1 MGRKKKKRSVE
12 MVRRNSVLIA
22 IALLAVF
29 AFSAV
34 AGANNDTL
42 VIGSGAEAIGL
53 DPRLETD
60 VPSFERINVISESL
74 VKFAVNME
82 LQPALATEWEVSEDT
97 MTLWFKLREGVKWHD
112 GVPFT
117 AEDVKYT
124 YEWVLDPANGAL
136 NMGLYADIG
145 EIEVV
150 NDYEVIFHLSQ
161 PNAFLMNN
169 IARMPITPKHDG
181 DREDFRQSPIG
192 TGPYKF
198 VSWTRDDRMVL
209 VENEEY
215 WGGRPNIPNL
225 IFRAI
230 PENSTR
236 LLAFEAGEIDIYQ
249 GGMVAQEIGRLEED
263 PRYVV
268 QRTPGTGYNYLGF
281 NTKVGFLSDV
291 RVRQA
296 ISYLIHR
303 EGIVANVLNG
313 IGMPGIGPV
322 SMSLPWFNE
331 NVQRYEYNPEK
342 AKELLRE
349 AGYGPGEISLRLFT
363 NENPDRIRI
372 AEILQ
377 YECLQAGIN
386 VEVTIEEWGAYL
398 ARIQETD
405 DFDIFILG
413 WSGQLDP
420 DRAMIR
426 QFHTNGS
433 NNYGKYS
440 NERVD
445 YLLDRGRMVPQESQE
460 SLDVYREAQEIVVR
474 EVPYGFINYT
484 EEVGLHHPYIGNWE
498 VHPYGAAA
506 WQNAHLMTKNK

>member
-1 MGRKKKKRSVE
+1 
-12 MVRRNSVLIA
+12 MVRTGSM
-22 IALLAVF
+22 LLAVVVLIL
-29 AFSAV
+29 SLSLV
-34 AGANNDTL
+34 AMADNDTL

-60 VPSFERINVISESL
+60 VPSFERINVISQAL
-74 VKFAVNME
+74 VQFKVDME
-82 LQPALATEWEVSEDT
+82 LEPCLATEWTVSDDT
-97 MTLWFKLREGVKWHD
+97 MTLWFKLREGVHWHD

-124 YEWVLDPANGAL
+124 YEWVLNPDNGAL
-136 NMGLYADIG
+136 NMGLYADID

-150 NDYEVIFHLSQ
+150 NDYEVIFRLSQ
-161 PNAFLMNN
+161 PNAFLLNN

-181 DREDFRQSPIG
+181 DREDFRQRPIG

-230 PENSTR
+230 PENATR

-249 GGMVAQEIGRLEED
+249 GGVVAQEIDRLEAD
-263 PRYVV
+263 PNYVV

-281 NTKVGFLSDV
+281 NTRVGGLSDV

-296 ISYLIHR
+296 VSYLINR

-313 IGMPGIGPV
+313 IGQPGIGPV

-331 NVQRYEYNPEK
+331 NLHRYEYSVEK
-342 AKELLRE
+342 AQELLAE
-349 AGYGPGEISLRLFT
+349 AGYQPGDISLRLYT

-377 YECLQAGIN
+377 YECQRAGIN
-386 VEVTIEEWGAYL
+386 VEVFIEEWGAYL
-398 ARIQETD
+398 ARVQETD

-420 DRAMIR
+420 DRAMYR

-445 YLLDRGRMVPQESQE
+445 YLLERGRMVPQESQE

-484 EEVGLHHPYIGNWE
+484 EEVGLHHPYIGNWQA
-498 VHPYGAAA
+498 HPYGAAA
-506 WQNAHLMTKNK
+506 WQDVQLMTKNK

>member
-1 MGRKKKKRSVE
+1 
-12 MVRRNSVLIA
+12 
-22 IALLAVF
+22 
-29 AFSAV
+29 
-34 AGANNDTL
+34 
-42 VIGSGAEAIGL
+42 
-53 DPRLETD
+53 
-60 VPSFERINVISESL
+60 
-74 VKFAVNME
+74 
-82 LQPALATEWEVSEDT
+82 
-97 MTLWFKLREGVKWHD
+97 
-112 GVPFT
+112 
-117 AEDVKYT
+117 
-124 YEWVLDPANGAL
+124 
-136 NMGLYADIG
+136 
-145 EIEVV
+145 
-150 NDYEVIFHLSQ
+150 
-161 PNAFLMNN
+161 MNN

-181 DREDFRQSPIG
+181 DRSDFRQKPQG

-198 VSWTRDDRMVL
+198 VSWTRDDRLVL

-225 IFRAI
+225 VFRAI
-230 PENSTR
+230 PENATR

-249 GGMVAQEIGRLEED
+249 GGVVPQEITRLEQD
-263 PRYVV
+263 PKCVV

-281 NTKVGFLSDV
+281 NTKVGALSDV

-296 ISYLIHR
+296 LSYVINR
-303 EGIVANVLNG
+303 EGIVKNVLNG
-313 IGMPGIGPV
+313 IGTPGIGPV
-322 SMSLPWFNE
+322 SMSLPWFNPDLP
-331 NVQRYEYNPEK
+331 RYEYSPEK
-342 AKELLRE
+342 AKELLAE
-349 AGYGPGEISLRLFT
+349 AGYKPGDINIRLFT

-377 YECLQAGIN
+377 YEAQQVGIN
-386 VEVTIEEWGAYL
+386 VEVFVEEWGAYL

-440 NERVD
+440 NEHVD
-445 YLLDRGRMVPQESQE
+445 YLLDLGRTVPQESQE
-460 SLDVYREAQEIVVR
+460 SIDIYREAQYIVVS

-484 EEVGLHHPYIGNWE
+484 EEVGLLHPYIGNWE

-506 WQNAHLMTKNK
+506 WQDAHLMTKSK

>member
-1 MGRKKKKRSVE
+1 
-12 MVRRNSVLIA
+12 MVRTGSM
-22 IALLAVF
+22 LLAVVVLIL
-29 AFSAV
+29 SLSLV
-34 AGANNDTL
+34 AMADNDTL

-60 VPSFERINVISESL
+60 VPSFVRINVISQAL
-74 VKFAVNME
+74 VQFKVDME
-82 LQPALATEWEVSEDT
+82 LEPCLATEWTVSDDT
-97 MTLWFKLREGVKWHD
+97 MTLWFKLREGVHWHD

-124 YEWVLDPANGAL
+124 YEWVLNPDNGAL
-136 NMGLYADIG
+136 NMGLYADID

-150 NDYEVIFHLSQ
+150 NDYEVIFRLSQ
-161 PNAFLMNN
+161 PNAFLLNN

-181 DREDFRQSPIG
+181 DREDFRQRPIG

-230 PENSTR
+230 PENATR

-249 GGMVAQEIGRLEED
+249 GGVVAQEIDRLEAD
-263 PRYVV
+263 PNYVV

-281 NTKVGFLSDV
+281 NTRVGALSDV

-296 ISYLIHR
+296 VSYLINR

-313 IGMPGIGPV
+313 IGQPGIGPV

-331 NVQRYEYNPEK
+331 NLHRYEYSVEK
-342 AKELLRE
+342 AQELLAE
-349 AGYGPGEISLRLFT
+349 AGYQPGDISLRLYT

-377 YECLQAGIN
+377 YECQRAGIN
-386 VEVTIEEWGAYL
+386 VEVFIEEWGAYL
-398 ARIQETD
+398 ARVQETD

-420 DRAMIR
+420 DRAMYR

-445 YLLDRGRMVPQESQE
+445 YLLERGRMVPQESQE

-484 EEVGLHHPYIGNWE
+484 EEVGLHHPYIGNWQA
-498 VHPYGAAA
+498 HPYGAAA
-506 WQNAHLMTKNK
+506 WQDVQLMTKNK

>member
-1 MGRKKKKRSVE
+1 
-12 MVRRNSVLIA
+12 MVRTGSV
-22 IALLAVF
+22 LLAVVVLVLSLSLVVM
-29 AFSAV
+29 AD
-34 AGANNDTL
+34 NDTL

-60 VPSFERINVISESL
+60 VPSFERINLINQAL
-74 VKFAVNME
+74 VQFNVDME
-82 LQPALATEWEVSEDT
+82 LEPCLATEWTVSDDT
-97 MTLWFKLREGVKWHD
+97 MTLWFKLREGVTWHD

-136 NMGLYADIG
+136 NMGLYADIE
-145 EIEVV
+145 EIEAV
-150 NDYEVIFHLSQ
+150 NDYEVVFRLKQ
-161 PNAFLMNN
+161 RNAFLLNN

-181 DREDFRQSPIG
+181 DREDFRQRPIG
-192 TGPYKF
+192 TGPYKL

-215 WGGRPNIPNL
+215 WGGRPNIPNI
-225 IFRAI
+225 IFRPI
-230 PENSTR
+230 PENATR
-236 LLAFEAGEIDIYQ
+236 LLALEAGEIDIYQ
-249 GGMVAQEIGRLEED
+249 GGVVAQEIHRLEAD
-263 PRYVV
+263 PNYVV
-268 QRTPGTGYNYLGF
+268 QRAPGTGYNYLGF
-281 NTKVGFLSDV
+281 NTRVGALSDV

-296 ISYLIHR
+296 VSYLINR

-313 IGMPGIGPV
+313 IGQPGVGPV

-331 NVQRYEYNPEK
+331 NVQRYEFSLEK
-342 AKELLRE
+342 AQELLAE
-349 AGYGPGEISLRLFT
+349 AGYEPGEISLRLYT

-377 YECLQAGIN
+377 YECQRAGIN
-386 VEVTIEEWGAYL
+386 VEVFIEEWGAYL
-398 ARIQETD
+398 ARVQETD

-420 DRAMIR
+420 DRAMYR

-445 YLLDRGRMVPQESQE
+445 YLLERGRMVPQESQE

-484 EEVGLHHPYIGNWE
+484 EEVGLHHPYIGNWQ

-506 WQNAHLMTKNK
+506 WQNAHLITKNK

>member
-1 MGRKKKKRSVE
+1 
-12 MVRRNSVLIA
+12 MVRTGSM
-22 IALLAVF
+22 LLAVVVLIL
-29 AFSAV
+29 SLSLV
-34 AGANNDTL
+34 AMADNDTL

-60 VPSFERINVISESL
+60 VPSFERINVISQAL
-74 VKFAVNME
+74 VQFKVDME
-82 LQPALATEWEVSEDT
+82 LEPCLATEWTVSDDT
-97 MTLWFKLREGVKWHD
+97 MTLWFKLREGVHWHD

-124 YEWVLDPANGAL
+124 YEWVLNPDNGAL
-136 NMGLYADIG
+136 NMGLYADID

-150 NDYEVIFHLSQ
+150 NDYEVIFRLSQ
-161 PNAFLMNN
+161 PNAFLLNN

-181 DREDFRQSPIG
+181 DREDFRQRPIG

-230 PENSTR
+230 PENATR

-249 GGMVAQEIGRLEED
+249 GGVVAQEIDRLEAD
-263 PRYVV
+263 PNYVV

-281 NTKVGFLSDV
+281 NTRVGALSDV

-296 ISYLIHR
+296 VSYLINR

-313 IGMPGIGPV
+313 IGQPGIGPV

-331 NVQRYEYNPEK
+331 NLHRYEYSVEK
-342 AKELLRE
+342 AQELLAE
-349 AGYGPGEISLRLFT
+349 AGYQPGDISLRLYT

-377 YECLQAGIN
+377 YECQRAGIN
-386 VEVTIEEWGAYL
+386 VEVFIEEWGAYL
-398 ARIQETD
+398 ARVQETD

-420 DRAMIR
+420 DRAMYR

-445 YLLDRGRMVPQESQE
+445 YLLERGRMVPQESQE

-484 EEVGLHHPYIGNWE
+484 EEVGLHHPYIGNWQA
-498 VHPYGAAA
+498 HPYGAAA
-506 WQNAHLMTKNK
+506 WQDVQLMTKNK

>member
-1 MGRKKKKRSVE
+1 
-12 MVRRNSVLIA
+12 MVRTGSM
-22 IALLAVF
+22 LLAVVVLIL
-29 AFSAV
+29 SLSLV
-34 AGANNDTL
+34 AMADNDTL

-60 VPSFERINVISESL
+60 VPSFERINVISQAL
-74 VKFAVNME
+74 VQFKVDME
-82 LQPALATEWEVSEDT
+82 LEPCLATEWTVSDDT
-97 MTLWFKLREGVKWHD
+97 MTLWFKLREGVHWHD

-124 YEWVLDPANGAL
+124 YEWVLNPDNGAL
-136 NMGLYADIG
+136 NMGLYADID

-150 NDYEVIFHLSQ
+150 NDYEVIFRLSQ
-161 PNAFLMNN
+161 PNAFLLNN

-181 DREDFRQSPIG
+181 DREDFRQRPIG

-230 PENSTR
+230 PENATR

-249 GGMVAQEIGRLEED
+249 GGVVAQEIDRLEAD
-263 PRYVV
+263 PNYVV

-281 NTKVGFLSDV
+281 NTRVGALSDV

-296 ISYLIHR
+296 VSYLINR

-313 IGMPGIGPV
+313 IGQPGIGPV

-331 NVQRYEYNPEK
+331 NLHRYEYSVEK
-342 AKELLRE
+342 AQELLAE
-349 AGYGPGEISLRLFT
+349 AGYQPGDISLRLYT

-377 YECLQAGIN
+377 YECQRAGIN
-386 VEVTIEEWGAYL
+386 VEVFIEEWGAYL
-398 ARIQETD
+398 ARVQETD

-420 DRAMIR
+420 DRAMYR

-433 NNYGKYS
+433 NKYGKYS

-445 YLLDRGRMVPQESQE
+445 YLLERGRMVPQESQE

-484 EEVGLHHPYIGNWE
+484 EEVGLHHPYIGNWQA
-498 VHPYGAAA
+498 HPYGAAA
-506 WQNAHLMTKNK
+506 WQDVQLMTKNK